1 MIILDASALIKLV
14 VREENTDRV
23 RALVSRAI
31 SNGDVMA
38 APEIAF
44 PESLNGLWRH
54 VALLKDVKRK
64 ELPDR
69 LAMLDFIW
77 SRMLC
82 LNSTK
87 LAQKALDVGIDNTLS
102 IYDALYVTA
111 SLVNNA
117 PLLTFDGSIIK
128 KAAKLGIELL

>member
-14 VREENTDRV
+14 VREEHTDKV
-23 RALVSRAI
+23 RALVSKAI
-31 SNGDVMA
+31 SSGDVIA

-44 PESLNGLWRH
+44 PESLNGLWKH
-54 VALLKDVKRK
+54 VALLKDVRRE

-77 SRMLC
+77 GRMLQ

-87 LAQKALDVGIDNTLS
+87 LAQNALDVGVDNTLS

-111 SLVNNA
+111 SLMNNA
-117 PLLTFDGSIIK
+117 PLLTFDGPIIK
-128 KAAKLGIELL
+128 KAGKLGIEIL